1 MHKISE
7 SQWSLLFTP
16 AGGDLGR
23 PAVGRTAQS
32 NRRGDG
38 TRERSPRKRNVK
50 GNDLSDGGSDDKDLM
65 RSPHRYE
72 DESRSSG
79 VSSARRRG
87 IVPLLTKSVTRPRG
101 PCWPGAPCRGI
112 YTNYIFTCYRC
123 CVATKL
129 LVDVD
134 IVYIQTGSSSDL
146 SVNKL
151 RWESQRLLRGIDD
164 PPEEILGTEATSH
177 ISSEIAASSV
187 GELQGEMEMLKELML
202 SREENE
208 NLRNETATLRAENES
223 LREAKL
229 KLEAEI
235 DTLRTS
241 VETVTRGLWQCI
253 DHAHTLSECL
263 RA

>member
-1 MHKISE
+1 M
-7 SQWSLLFTP
+7 
-16 AGGDLGR
+16 
-23 PAVGRTAQS
+23 
-32 NRRGDG
+32 
-38 TRERSPRKRNVK
+38 
-50 GNDLSDGGSDDKDLM
+50 
-65 RSPHRYE
+65 
-72 DESRSSG
+72 
-79 VSSARRRG
+79 
-87 IVPLLTKSVTRPRG
+87 
-101 PCWPGAPCRGI
+101 
-112 YTNYIFTCYRC
+112 
-123 CVATKL
+123 
-129 LVDVD
+129 
-134 IVYIQTGSSSDL
+134 
-146 SVNKL
+146 
-151 RWESQRLLRGIDD
+151 
-164 PPEEILGTEATSH
+164 GTEATSH